1 MNPVTAALE
10 LQPII
15 RKYLGKGEQEARL
28 VNEVFAAVGQAG
40 LFRLFAPHEVGGL
53 EASPAVALAAIEAV
67 SAADPAV
74 GWCIGNSQ
82 PACLA
87 VGWLAE
93 DERAKLFAEPNRNFG
108 FSAAPAGRAI
118 PENGGYRLSGEW
130 PVVTGCE
137 DAPWCALAGL
147 VMDGD
152 RPRQANGV
160 PDGRLFLIP
169 TADIVISPTW
179 RGAAA
184 MRGTGSHAVSVD
196 KVFVPE
202 GFAHTPAKPRV
213 IDRPLYR
220 LPLPLLFAPA
230 GAAVAL
236 GALDTAVASARE
248 ALGAK
253 VSSFSGQTIRDQTPI
268 QELIAHSSAAL
279 RAARAGLLAATNAV
293 WDPAS
298 AGAEVPLP
306 LRAELY
312 ASTFYVLDTA
322 RDTVSQLYARGTRA
336 GFMQGNSLER
346 ALRNLHA
353 IAFGYESSRGIQHS
367 AGRVLLGGEPLDPLF

>member
-1 MNPVTAALE
+1 MDLVTAALE
-10 LQPII
+10 LQPLI
-15 RKYLGKGEQEARL
+15 RKYLDTGEQEARL

-40 LFRLFAPHEVGGL
+40 LFRLFAPHEVGGP

-87 VGWLAE
+87 AGWLAE
-93 DERAKLFAEPNRNFG
+93 DERAQLFAEPNRNFG
-108 FSAAPAGRAI
+108 FSAAPAGRAV
-118 PENGGYRLSGEW
+118 PENDGYRLSGQW

-137 DAPWCALAGL
+137 DASWCALAGL

-152 RPRQANGV
+152 TPRQMNGL
-160 PDGRLFLIP
+160 PDGRLFLVP

-179 RGAAA
+179 QGAVA
-184 MRGTGSHAVSVD
+184 MRGTGSNAVSVD

-230 GAAVAL
+230 GTAVAL

-279 RAARAGLLAATNAV
+279 RAARAGLFAATNAA
-293 WDPAS
+293 WDLAS
-298 AGAEVPLP
+298 TGAEVPLP

-336 GFMQGNSLER
+336 AFMQGNPLER

-353 IAFGYESSRGIQHS
+353 IAFGYESSRGLQHS
-367 AGRVLLGGEPLDPLF
+367 AGRVLLDGEPLDPLF

>member
-1 MNPVTAALE
+1 MNPVSAARE

-15 RKYLGKGEQEARL
+15 RKYLGEGEKEARL

-53 EASPAVALAAIEAV
+53 EVSPAVALAAIEAV

-87 VGWLAE
+87 AGWLAE
-93 DERAKLFAEPNRNFG
+93 DERARLFAEPHRNFG
-108 FSAAPAGRAI
+108 FSAAPAGRAVA
-118 PENGGYRLSGEW
+118 EQGGYRLSGQW

-137 DAPWCALAGL
+137 DASWCALAGL
-147 VMDGD
+147 VMDGET
-152 RPRQANGV
+152 PRQVNGV

-169 TADIVISPTW
+169 TADLVISPTW

-196 KVFVPE
+196 QVFVPE

-230 GAAVAL
+230 GVAVAL

-293 WDPAS
+293 WELAS
-298 AGAEVPLP
+298 RGAGVPLP

-322 RDTVSQLYARGTRA
+322 RDTVSHLYARGTRA
-336 GFMQGNSLER
+336 GFMQGNPLER

-353 IAFGYESSRGIQHS
+353 IAFGYESSRGLQHS

>member
-1 MNPVTAALE
+1 MDPVAAARE
-10 LQPII
+10 LQPLI
-15 RKYLGKGEQEARL
+15 RQHLDQGEAEARL
-28 VNEVFAAVGQAG
+28 ASAVFDAVGRAG
-40 LFRLFAPHEVGGL
+40 LFHLFAPHEVGGL
-53 EASPAVALAAIEAV
+53 EASPTVALAAIEAV

-87 VGWLAE
+87 AGWLAE
-93 DERAKLFAEPNRNFG
+93 DERTKLFAEPYRNFG
-108 FSAAPAGRAI
+108 FSAAPAGRAV
-118 PENGGYRLSGEW
+118 PENDGYRLSGQW

-137 DAPWCALAGL
+137 DASWCALAGL

-152 RPRQANGV
+152 APRQVNGV

-179 RGAAA
+179 QAAAA

-230 GAAVAL
+230 GVAVAL

-279 RAARAGLLAATNAV
+279 RAARAGLFAATKAV
-293 WDPAS
+293 WDLAGT
-298 AGAEVPLP
+298 GAEVSLP

-312 ASTFYVLDTA
+312 ASTFHVLDTA
-322 RDTVSQLYARGTRA
+322 RDTVSRLYARGTRA
-336 GFMQGNSLER
+336 AFMQGNPLER

-353 IAFGYESSRGIQHS
+353 IAFGYESSRGLQHS

>member
-1 MNPVTAALE
+1 MDLVTAALE
-10 LQPII
+10 LQPLI
-15 RKYLGKGEQEARL
+15 RKHLGTGEQEARL
-28 VNEVFAAVGQAG
+28 VNEVFAAVGQVG

-53 EASPAVALAAIEAV
+53 EASPAVAFAAIEAV

-87 VGWLAE
+87 AGWLAE
-93 DERAKLFAEPNRNFG
+93 DERAKLFAEPDRNFG
-108 FSAAPAGRAI
+108 FSAAPAGRAV
-118 PENGGYRLSGEW
+118 PEHGGYRLSGQW

-137 DAPWCALAGL
+137 DASWCALAGL

-152 RPRQANGV
+152 TPRQVHGLA
-160 PDGRLFLIP
+160 DGRLFLVP
-169 TADIVISPTW
+169 TVDSVISPTW
-179 RGAAA
+179 QAAAA
-184 MRGTGSHAVSVD
+184 MRGTGSNAVSVHE
-196 KVFVPE
+196 VFVPE
-202 GFAHTPAKPRV
+202 EFAHTPAKPRL

-236 GALDTAVASARE
+236 GALDTAVASASE

-253 VSSFSGQTIRDQTPI
+253 VSSFSGQTVRDQTPI

-279 RAARAGLLAATNAV
+279 RAARAGLFAATNAV
-293 WDPAS
+293 WDLAS
-298 AGAEVPLP
+298 SGAEVPLP

-336 GFMQGNSLER
+336 GFMQGNPLER

-367 AGRVLLGGEPLDPLF
+367 AGRVLLGGAPLDPLF